1 MISKINNFLKP
12 VENFLIKE
20 KKIIGYIIL
29 AFSLFAIYFAQ
40 SYKLSLTAAE
50 ISLYLLWIL
59 VWIPI
64 FSRVFGL
71 KIFTAISGFRKE
83 LGIMMGIF
91 AAVHFYHM
99 LPSLEFYFE
108 KNPILFA
115 LGILPQ
121 IIIFLMTITS
131 SDFARDKM
139 GKYWKKLHRLVY
151 IALPMILAQI
161 ALGTG
166 QISLKNSF
174 TLTDKFDI
182 LPWILLILYFIFK
195 ILEWKNIRLYK
206 AEKVEYPKGQKFLC
220 VPCGYIYDPVLG
232 DEEDGIAPG
241 TEFVDIPDTWRCPDC
256 GVTKADF
263 VPYNEGDESSVL
275 PSKIIRK
282 IFLNPTTIYLLVEIN
297 TDSKAKIGQFATFE
311 YTDENGKFRRQYSV
325 VKQE

>member
-1 MISKINNFLKP
+1 MIFHINNFLKP
-12 VENFLIKE
+12 AENFLIKQ
-20 KKIIGYIIL
+20 KKPLGYTIL

-40 SYKLSLTAAE
+40 SYKLSLNAAE

-83 LGIMMGIF
+83 LGIVMGIF

-99 LPSLEFYFE
+99 LPMLAFYT
-108 KNPILFA
+108 KNNIILTI

-166 QISLKNSF
+166 QISLKNGF

-182 LPWILLILYFIFK
+182 FPWILLVLYFIFK

-206 AEKVEYPKGQKFLC
+206 EEKVEYPKGQKFLC
-220 VPCGYIYDPVLG
+220 VPCGYIYDPELG

-263 VPYNEGDESSVL
+263 VPYNDGDATPTEPL
-275 PSKIIRK
+275 KIIEK
-282 IFLNPTTIYLLVEIN
+282 IWLNSTTIELILSAPKEKI
-297 TDSKAKIGQFATFE
+297 SKIGQFATFE
-311 YTDENGKFRRQYSV
+311 YTDE
-325 VKQE
+325 E